1 MCSKVKLSKVGKFV
15 APTRHMTK
23 RDVADATAT
32 G

>member
-1 MCSKVKLSKVGKFV
+1 MYSKTKLSEVGKFV
-15 APTRHMTK
+15 APTRHAAK